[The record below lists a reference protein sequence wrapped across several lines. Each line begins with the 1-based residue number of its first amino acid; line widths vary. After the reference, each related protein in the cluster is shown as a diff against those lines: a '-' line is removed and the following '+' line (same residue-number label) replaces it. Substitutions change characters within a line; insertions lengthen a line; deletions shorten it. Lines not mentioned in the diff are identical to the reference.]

1 VPLTRQPMKA
11 VALFDPMTEESGLGA
26 MHVTARGY
34 PEVYLQ
40 LDPGQSIII
49 KTLDVEPEG
58 PAYVYSSTSN
68 QAVTVSGPWSLA
80 FVSGGPEFPDTVDE
94 APLGSWTDLDIDGV
108 KEFSGTAEYEKV
120 IQRPSI
126 EADFWWLDLGE
137 VCDSARVRL
146 NGQEIGA
153 VLSAPYRVRIPQA
166 LLKPLN
172 VLTIEVSNSM
182 ANRMAALDRQGV
194 AYKKFYNVNF
204 PARKRENRGSEGLF
218 SAADWAPRASG
229 LIGPVRLVPVDRMQ
243 PQ

>member
-40 LDPGQSIII
+40 LDPGQSIIL
-49 KTLDVEPEG
+49 KTLDAEPEG
-58 PAYVYSSTSN
+58 SAYVYSTTSN

-80 FVSGGPEFPDTVDE
+80 FVSGGPEFPDTVDK

-120 IQRPSI
+120 IRRPSI
-126 EADFWWLDLGE
+126 EAEFWWLDLGE

-153 VLSAPYRVRIPQA
+153 VLSAPYRVRIPQT

-204 PARKRENRGSEGLF
+204 PARKRENRGSDGLF